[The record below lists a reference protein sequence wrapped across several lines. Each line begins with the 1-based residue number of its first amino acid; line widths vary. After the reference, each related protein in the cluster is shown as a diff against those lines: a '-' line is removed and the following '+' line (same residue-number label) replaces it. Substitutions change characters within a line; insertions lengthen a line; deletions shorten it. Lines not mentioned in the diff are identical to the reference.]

1 MQLDGLDN
9 LLADLCGRVHA
20 GHRVLENH
28 SDFLA
33 ANFLH
38 FFFAGL
44 HDVVPGQIDAAFDD
58 ARRGHRVELHNRLR
72 GHGLAAAAL
81 ADNRQHLAL
90 VHVQRHAADSLDLAR
105 IGVKRHMQVFHIQN
119 SLCHAAYLLRRGSNA
134 SRRPSPNMLNAS
146 IVRLM
151 QIAGMMSWYG

>member
-9 LLADLCGRVHA
+9 LLADLRRRVHA
-20 GHRVLENH
+20 GHRVLEDH
-28 SDFLA
+28 GDFLTA
-33 ANFLH
+33 DLLH
-38 FFFAGL
+38 VLFAGL
-44 HDVVPGQIDAAFDD
+44 HDVVSGQIDFAFDN
-58 ARRGHRVELHNRLR
+58 ARRGHRVELHDRLR
-72 GHGLAAAAL
+72 GHGFAAAAFT
-81 ADNRQHLAL
+81 DNRQHFAL
-90 VHVQRHAADSLDLAR
+90 VHVQRHAANGLDLAR